1 MPDADLYL
9 ESIDYGDYLDTQ
21 DCARC
26 GATSCRALVEMLRAS
41 GGAYATLNGLA
52 DRKAHAVGATL
63 AIERN
68 LPAVPAIT
76 TPRPV
81 PPELAELNDPSPG
94 DPVLVTGNSV
104 FTQEVLL
111 VVLATTA
118 SPIFVLFTDTR
129 GDTLDMAM
137 IFESFAG
144 ALRWLAEGRVRVKRS
159 FEAERLAERARGSTL
174 VLPGLAAGLR
184 DEIAAATG
192 RPVEI
197 GPVCAAEL
205 PLYFGERWLVTGEN

>member
-9 ESIDYGDYLDTQ
+9 ESIDFGDYLDAR

-26 GATSCRALVEMLRAS
+26 GAASCRALVEMLRAS
-41 GGAYATLNGLA
+41 GGAYAALDGL
-52 DRKAHAVGATL
+52 DERKARALGATL

-68 LPAVPAIT
+68 PPAVPALAI
-76 TPRPV
+76 PRPV
-81 PPELAELNDPSPG
+81 PPELVALNEPSPG
-94 DPVLVTGNSV
+94 DPVLVTGNSA

-118 SPIFVLFTDTR
+118 HPFFVLFTDTR
-129 GDTLDMAM
+129 GDTIDMAV
-137 IFESFAG
+137 ILKSFTAD
-144 ALRWLAEGRVRVKRS
+144 RVKRS
-159 FEAERLAERARGSTL
+159 FEVERLAERARGSTL
-174 VLPGLAAGLR
+174 VLPGLAAGSR

-192 RPVEI
+192 RPVEV

-205 PLYFGERWLVTGEN
+205 PLYFGER

>member
-9 ESIDYGDYLDTQ
+9 ESIDYEGYLDAR
-21 DCARC
+21 DCVRC
-26 GATSCRALVEMLRAS
+26 GAASCRALVEMLRAS
-41 GGAYATLNGLA
+41 GGAYAALHGLGE
-52 DRKAHAVGATL
+52 DKAHAVGATL

-68 LPAVPAIT
+68 RPAVPALT

-81 PPELAELNDPSPG
+81 PPELVALNDPSPG
-94 DPVLVTGNSV
+94 DPVLVTGNSA

-111 VVLATTA
+111 AVLATTA
-118 SPIFVLFTDTR
+118 SPFFVLFTDTR
-129 GDTLDMAM
+129 GDTLDMAV
-137 IFESFAG
+137 ILESFTAD
-144 ALRWLAEGRVRVKRS
+144 RVKSS
-159 FEAERLAERARGSTL
+159 FETGRLTERARGSTL
-174 VLPGLAAGLR
+174 VLPGLAAGSR

-205 PLYFGERWLVTGEN
+205 PLYFGERWRPAAQAPA

>member
-111 VVLATTA
+111 AVLATTA

-137 IFESFAG
+137 IFESFA
-144 ALRWLAEGRVRVKRS
+144 ADRVKRS

-192 RPVEI
+192 RPVEV

-205 PLYFGERWLVTGEN
+205 PLYFGERWLVTGED

>member
-9 ESIDYGDYLDTQ
+9 ESIDYGGYLDAR

-41 GGAYATLNGLA
+41 GGARARLSGLA
-52 DRKAHAVGATL
+52 DEKARAVGTAL
-63 AIERN
+63 AIERS

-81 PPELAELNDPSPG
+81 PPELAELNDPAPG
-94 DPVLVTGNSV
+94 DPVLVTGNSA

-111 VVLATTA
+111 AVLATTA
-118 SPIFVLFTDTR
+118 SPFFVLFADTR
-129 GDTLDMAM
+129 GDTLDMAV
-137 IFESFAG
+137 ILESFTAD
-144 ALRWLAEGRVRVKRS
+144 RVVKS

-174 VLPGLAAGLR
+174 VLPGLAAGSR

-192 RPVEI
+192 RPVEV

-205 PLYFGERWLVTGEN
+205 PLYFGERWVVTGQGR